1 MSKSI
6 KPENR
11 CPENAVSQYPSDQ
24 CEFTLKELVDI
35 PAFQNMLESFSRL
48 TGISTAILELD
59 GQILAAVG
67 WQSICRQYHRQNR
80 ETARRCL
87 ESDTAL
93 ARQLKQ
99 GEKYNVYQC
108 KNGLVEVAVP
118 IVIEDMHI
126 GNLFAGQFFFEPP
139 DMDFFARQAEAC
151 GFDKTEYLDSLA
163 KVPVLTA
170 DRVKQA
176 TAFLTHLT
184 VIIGNSALDK
194 KRLMELNKTLEQK
207 IQQRTVELQTEIKI
221 RRAEQQFSESLIN
234 SLPAVMYVFDQF
246 GKFERWNKNVEIV
259 TGYAPDLIRQMN
271 LLDFIAEE
279 DKAAAR
285 KAIDK
290 VFQEGSAFVEAR
302 LVTMGGQVIPY
313 LFTGFHFV
321 QEEMNYLV
329 GVGLDISDRVR
340 NEKEK
345 ENLIRKLQDTLSQVK
360 QLSGFLPIC
369 ASCKKIRDDEGY
381 WKQIEAYIREHSEV
395 EFSHSICPDCAR
407 KLYPDW
413 KGHQKTGPE

>member
-1 MSKSI
+1 M
-6 KPENR
+6 
-11 CPENAVSQYPSDQ
+11 SQYPSDQ
-24 CEFTLKELVDI
+24 CEVTLRELVDI

-59 GQILAAVG
+59 GQVLAAAG
-67 WQSICRQYHRQNR
+67 WQTICMQYHRRNR

-87 ESDTAL
+87 ESDTTL
-93 ARQLKQ
+93 ARQLMK
-99 GEKYNVYQC
+99 GEKYNVYRCQ
-108 KNGLVEVAVP
+108 NGLVEMAVP
-118 IVIEDMHI
+118 IVIEDAHI

-139 DMDFFARQAEAC
+139 DMDFFARQAEAH
-151 GFDKTEYLDSLA
+151 GFDKTGYLDALT
-163 KVPVLTA
+163 KVPVLT
-170 DRVKQA
+170 DEHVKQA
-176 TAFLTHLT
+176 TDFLTHLT
-184 VIIGNSALDK
+184 VIIGNSAIDK

-207 IQQRTVELQTEIKI
+207 IELRTVELQSEIKI
-221 RRAEQQFSESLIN
+221 RKAEQQFSESLIN

-259 TGYAPDLIRQMN
+259 TGYSPDLIRQMN
-271 LLDFIAEE
+271 LLDFVAEE
-279 DKAAAR
+279 DKDVTR

-290 VFQEGSAFVEAR
+290 VFLEGSGIVEAR
-302 LVTMGGQVIPY
+302 LVTMGGQMIPY

-321 QEEMNYLV
+321 QEELNYLV

-345 ENLIRKLQDTLSQVK
+345 ENLIQKLRETISQVK

-395 EFSHSICPDCAR
+395 EFTHSICPDCAR

-413 KGHQKTGPE
+413 RGHQKNGPE